1 MNLWTLIY
9 IFLGLW
15 VLYIY
20 IKYFAPLR
28 RKEDGFPFV
37 SIELDGSVRELYE
50 DEKEYLNT
58 KFDPGDGARPSI
70 KGYYGKTT
78 PDGRTDGF
86 ILRRRVP
93 FWIKIKEV

>member
-1 MNLWTLIY
+1 MNLWTLIC

-28 RKEDGFPFV
+28 KREEGFPYV
-37 SIELDGSVRELYE
+37 SVELDASVRELYE
-50 DEKEYLNT
+50 DEKAYLNT
-58 KFDPGDGARPSI
+58 KFEPSDSGRPYV
-70 KGYYGKTT
+70 KGYYSKTT
-78 PDGRTDGF
+78 PDGRIDGF

-93 FWIKIKEV
+93 FWIKIKEI